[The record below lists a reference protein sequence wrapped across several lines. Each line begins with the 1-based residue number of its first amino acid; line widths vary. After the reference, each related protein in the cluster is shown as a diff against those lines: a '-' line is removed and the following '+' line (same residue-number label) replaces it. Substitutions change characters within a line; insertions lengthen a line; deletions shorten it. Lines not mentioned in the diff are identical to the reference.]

1 MKINACNDSLRNQ
14 SFETYPYD
22 VNISTK
28 CTSQTSNLGI
38 SLNRNISKEYGL
50 KKLEDWK
57 KKINFIHNKWYEKE
71 SGNADDSDDESS
83 VEIDY
88 EEEIEEYKKI
98 GINELI
104 IKMKQLKQTLLKDY
118 FQLDSQNFIKF
129 KNETYSLFKN

>member
-88 EEEIEEYKKI
+88 EEDWNQWVDNK
-98 GINELI
+98 NEAVEANI
-104 IKMKQLKQTLLKDY
+104 IKRLFSTW
-118 FQLDSQNFIKF
+118 FTKF
-129 KNETYSLFKN
+129 YQI